1 MLDISVSGL
10 YRSVLPARF
19 PAVGPHIRLCSRDL
33 SHSMAWVRARTGR
46 GRGTRPLP
54 RDRNECRVSRTTTAQ
69 GNPHIADEDT
79 QRRCVMIRT
88 AYNNRFRDHKSGQGR
103 GAQRP
108 GGRRDAP
115 PRREHSGRRETA
127 TVVHPWMSLPDR
139 LAAAQAAMRELAG
152 HGAVKCP
159 LGDTITPPPAPA
171 AAPEPKSRPAGGVN
185 VIIRKRRLP
194 ATAIPPLP
202 NAG

>member
-1 MLDISVSGL
+1 
-10 YRSVLPARF
+10 
-19 PAVGPHIRLCSRDL
+19 
-33 SHSMAWVRARTGR
+33 
-46 GRGTRPLP
+46 
-54 RDRNECRVSRTTTAQ
+54 
-69 GNPHIADEDT
+69 
-79 QRRCVMIRT
+79 MIRT

-103 GAQRP
+103 AQRA
-108 GGRRDAP
+108 GGRRDAS

-152 HGAVKCP
+152 HGAFKCP
-159 LGDTITPPPAPA
+159 LGDTITPPPPPAPA
-171 AAPEPKSRPAGGVN
+171 AAPEPKPRTSGVN

-194 ATAIPPLP
+194 ANAIPPLP